1 MKWFAVDK
9 SASVTGPTHVQGFI
23 RRAHGPQRMVLLMAD
38 ICHPAR
44 QRCAVGGR
52 RPRRSGKEAGCL
64 LRPPQEP
71 HRACSPFLPRAQGFY
86 RGQVSGTP
94 LPVKI
99 LDARKAGVSRERCAR
114 SVCGLAQS
122 PSFTTER
129 SSPEPRSRCQPRA
142 SPATR
147 PLETRLCCSCSS
159 CLLLMRPGNKPQGH
173 SRNVAASPAFNGRKN
188 NNSALTEMEIK
199 EYLP

>member
-1 MKWFAVDK
+1 MRGWV
-9 SASVTGPTHVQGFI
+9 S
-23 RRAHGPQRMVLLMAD
+23 
-38 ICHPAR
+38 
-44 QRCAVGGR
+44 GGR
-52 RPRRSGKEAGCL
+52 APQEEWKGSRCL

-99 LDARKAGVSRERCAR
+99 PDPRKAGVSRERCAR

-129 SSPEPRSRCQPRA
+129 SSQEPRSRYQPRV

-147 PLETRLCCSCSS
+147 PLEARLCCSCSS
-159 CLLLMRPGNKPQGH
+159 CLLLVRPRNKPQGH
-173 SRNVAASPAFNGRKN
+173 SRNAAASPAFNRRKN
-188 NNSALTEMEIK
+188 NNSALTKMEIK
-199 EYLP
+199 ECLS